1 MADITGQTVQQI
13 ADLAR
18 KGLEKQGVDNGTH
31 PFIVIPSDCKVESLE
46 RIIFNEHQPRPERV
60 RQSIIVLDPESFI
73 AYYSLFSDT
82 QSRVFANEPASTVLG
97 ILDYHAAGEGNA
109 PRWGHHKL
117 TLKMEFSEE
126 WKRWTGKNGKQM
138 MQMEFAEF
146 LEQNAVDISK
156 PTPSAIMDVARDLDG
171 TTEVQFGSGT
181 RTQSGNIRFK
191 YTEQTKTSVGGAAVE
206 IPERFTLSIPVY
218 IGGPRMDVEAL
229 LRYRIKEGSLTFF
242 FTLVRPEEAQRNAF
256 LSARQVIADKLGI
269 AIINGTV
276 A

>member
-1 MADITGQTVQQI
+1 MADITGQTVLEI
-13 ADLAR
+13 ADLTR
-18 KGLEKQGVDNGTH
+18 KGLEIQAVDKGTH
-31 PFIVIPSDCKVESLE
+31 PFVVVPNDCKVEPLE
-46 RIIFNEHQPRPERV
+46 RLIFNDHQPRPERV
-60 RQSIIVLDPESFI
+60 RQSVTVLDPESFI
-73 AYYSLFSDT
+73 AYYALFSDT

-97 ILDYHAAGEGNA
+97 ILDYHASGEGNA